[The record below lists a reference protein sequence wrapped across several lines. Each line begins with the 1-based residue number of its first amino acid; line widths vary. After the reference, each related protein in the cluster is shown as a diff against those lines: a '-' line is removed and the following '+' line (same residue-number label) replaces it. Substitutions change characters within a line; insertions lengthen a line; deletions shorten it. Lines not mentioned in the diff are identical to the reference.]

1 MQNNKKTSEQTS
13 IFCKIPKNEYSGK
26 CNIYKNR
33 ALDK

>member
-13 IFCKIPKNEYSGK
+13 IFSKIPKNEYSVK

-33 ALDK
+33 ALDR

>member
-13 IFCKIPKNEYSGK
+13 IFSKIPKNEYSEK